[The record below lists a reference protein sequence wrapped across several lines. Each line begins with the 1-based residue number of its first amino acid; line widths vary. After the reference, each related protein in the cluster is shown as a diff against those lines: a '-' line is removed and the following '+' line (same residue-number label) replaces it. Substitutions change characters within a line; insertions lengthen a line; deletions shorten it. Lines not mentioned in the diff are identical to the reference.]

1 MKTKLTMMVA
11 MAAACAATQLTAMP
25 TKEEMKRAEPV
36 VKERLASERAA
47 LKSGRKTR
55 SQVAVAAMKLADEA
69 DTDAAKLLLMKGAF
83 VLYVRDGNLE
93 KAVETMKALK
103 ATIPDIPPQSVTNII
118 EAALLEVSKKE
129 DGAPLYK
136 LLDESKA
143 DIASIGASSMVVK
156 ERNSIASILKGMIKV
171 PGGDLWLSET
181 ELTQGQWEAV
191 MGNNPSLHKGVNLPV
206 ENISRDECDIFLEK
220 LNQTKEVQAS
230 QFEFCLPGRAEWA
243 GAARAGNPDLIPWIK
258 PGVAGE
264 LVCGG
269 KGTVN
274 TTRQTILGSM
284 MSSTTCS
291 RCGGTGKTVNDPC
304 KVCSGRGYVRK
315 TIKVKVK
322 IPAGIDNGQAI
333 SLTGMGEPGT
343 GGGPAGDLLVSVRV
357 RKHAVLKRDG
367 FDVYLDKKLSFV
379 QAALGD
385 TVQIPTLSGKVELT
399 IPEGTQSG
407 AVFKLRGLGIQKLQ
421 STAKGDEYVTVT
433 VETPRRLTTEQKEL
447 LKRFDAASGGTLEAA
462 AKAAQGDNSSGGK
475 KIFGKKK

>member
-1 MKTKLTMMVA
+1 MAEKRDYYEVLGVEKTASDEEIKKAYRKLAMKYH
-11 MAAACAATQLTAMP
+11 P
-25 TKEEMKRAEPV
+25 DHNPGDKEAEAKFKEAGEAYAVLSDKEKRAQYDQFGH
-36 VKERLASERAA
+36 AA
-47 LKSGRKTR
+47 FDQTAGGYSYGG
-55 SQVAVAAMKLADEA
+55 
-69 DTDAAKLLLMKGAF
+69 GA
-83 VLYVRDGNLE
+83 
-93 KAVETMKALK
+93 
-103 ATIPDIPPQSVTNII
+103 
-118 EAALLEVSKKE
+118 
-129 DGAPLYK
+129 
-136 LLDESKA
+136 
-143 DIASIGASSMVVK
+143 
-156 ERNSIASILKGMIKV
+156 
-171 PGGDLWLSET
+171 GGFGFDV
-181 ELTQGQWEAV
+181 G
-191 MGNNPSLHKGVNLPV
+191 
-206 ENISRDECDIFLEK
+206 DIFE
-220 LNQTKEVQAS
+220 S
-230 QFEFCLPGRAEWA
+230 FFGGGFGRRSS
-243 GAARAGNPDLIPWIK
+243 GGARAGADVRA
-258 PGVAGE
+258 GVEISFEEAAFGCE
-264 LVCGG
+264 KEITVTKNVSCDVCEGTGSESKSSVRCPVCGG

-447 LKRFDAASGGTLEAA
+447 LRRFDAASGGTLEAA
-462 AKAAQGDNSSGGK
+462 AKNGQGDNTSGAK